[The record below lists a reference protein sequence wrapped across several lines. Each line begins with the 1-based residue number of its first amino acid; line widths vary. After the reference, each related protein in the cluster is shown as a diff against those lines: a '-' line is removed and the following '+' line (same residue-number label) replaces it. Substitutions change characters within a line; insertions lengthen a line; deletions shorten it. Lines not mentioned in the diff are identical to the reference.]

1 MKTLDYGQLFA
12 VRFDLELRA
21 AATAAQVR
29 TDADLETLRAILPE
43 DPGELPVEAA
53 LAVDIA
59 FHRALAEASHNPLLI
74 GFAGATA
81 TAFRRFSEEVQEV
94 DPPRVLDGI
103 AEVVDAVAAQD
114 PDASREAMRHHLA
127 YFSRYFGLE

>member
-1 MKTLDYGQLFA
+1 
-12 VRFDLELRA
+12 VRFDLELRS
-21 AATAAQVR
+21 AATAATER
-29 TDADLETLRAILPE
+29 TEEDLAALRATLPD
-43 DPGELPVEAA
+43 DPAELPVEAA
-53 LAVDIA
+53 LSADVA

-94 DPPRVLDGI
+94 DPSRVLDGTR
-103 AEVVDAVAAQD
+103 EVVEAVAARN
-114 PDASREAMRHHLA
+114 PDASREAMREHLA